1 MLLVAEKESRME
13 ELPCSAREHGFKE
26 IIVSL
31 VINDNG
37 NTVIVYENISDFLR
51 CIMKHVEV

>member
-1 MLLVAEKESRME
+1 MVEKESRME
-13 ELPCSAREHGFKE
+13 ELFCSVREYGFKE

-37 NTVIVYENISDFLR
+37 NIVIVYENIFDFLR
-51 CIMKHVEV
+51 CIMKYVEV